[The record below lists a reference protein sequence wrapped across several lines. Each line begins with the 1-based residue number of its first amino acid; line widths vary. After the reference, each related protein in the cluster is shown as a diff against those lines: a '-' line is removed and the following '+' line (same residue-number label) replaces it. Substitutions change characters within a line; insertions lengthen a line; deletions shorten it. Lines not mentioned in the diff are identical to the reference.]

1 MLNLLKNDLLRI
13 IKDKTIIV
21 IIAITVSLAFARPL
35 ISALPGFIY
44 NQLNP
49 ENKINVREQ
58 AAAFDLFL
66 ESFSINGAVGILA
79 PIFLIILIAKDI
91 NFGTIRNKIIL
102 GYSRTKIYLSYL
114 LTAFISM
121 VVIMFGYA
129 ILTLLFSLAFFN
141 PFANNIDVGQYIGF
155 IFLMLFVYLILY
167 AFIIS
172 FVLFTR
178 ISLKGNASTIAI
190 YIVVILSLELLGVT
204 CFAISEFFIDIN
216 GNVSFNIFTFLSNIN
231 PIYYIGETSSLDKF
245 YLSDLLWMTIPTLIY
260 ASLNIFFGLLIIN
273 KKDIK

>member
-21 IIAITVSLAFARPL
+21 IIAITVALAFARPL

-66 ESFSINGAVGILA
+66 GSFSVSGAVGILT

-141 PFANNIDVGQYIGF
+141 PFANNIDVGQYIGY

-190 YIVVILSLELLGVT
+190 YIVVILSLELLGLT
-204 CFAISEFFIDIN
+204 CFMISEFFIDIN

-245 YLSDLLWMTIPTLIY
+245 YLSDLLWMIIPTLIY